1 MSDDENKVVN
11 IFTKQAEQGGVT
23 FGHIEPAT
31 VLNAAIEAN
40 VKEVL
45 VLGWDEDGAFY
56 IASSEGY
63 TPDLITLCEI
73 GKSTLLS
80 GYEA

>member
-1 MSDDENKVVN
+1 MSDDDNKVVN
-11 IFTKQAEQGGVT
+11 IFSKQPEEIT
-23 FGHIEPAT
+23 YGHVHPDK
-31 VLNAAIEAN
+31 VLEAAVDAKL
-40 VKEVL
+40 KEVM
-45 VLGWDEDGAFY
+45 VLGWDQDGVFY